1 MGIVHRSNSVSAG
14 VVSKGDSLILDTSGD
29 GDFVSIS
36 GPTRQAN
43 ILIYGEPKTGKTTF
57 CTRYAPDPVLVLS
70 FDGRSDDAV
79 YDAVTEYGRNVKL
92 ANVLMPE
99 QKMSREETKRTAQD
113 LLDRAVFNAEIAVR
127 KSKSGGARTLLVDG
141 LKQFEEICKLAL
153 DGTMEKVKEHSHG
166 EDKDFCNRQVWRL
179 ANLARKSHSLH
190 IIFTSDM
197 TEIWKDQKPTGRFR
211 YQGPKAAL
219 KAVDWA
225 AQIRLKTGYGDPK
238 FELEITSAG
247 TNIDELYEVYD
258 ASMWDMVGGPFVYA
272 CCMNYK
278 DSVPGDWK

>member
-1 MGIVHRSNSVSAG
+1 MGIVNRGASASTNG
-14 VVSKGDSLILDTSGD
+14 GNDTIYDTSGD
-29 GDFVSIS
+29 GDFQSIS

-79 YDAVTEYGRNVKL
+79 YEAVTDHGRNVKL
-92 ANVLMPE
+92 ANILMPE
-99 QKMSREETKRTAQD
+99 QKMDRAETKRVAQA
-113 LLDRAVFNAEIAVR
+113 LLDKAVYNAEVAVR
-127 KSKSGGARTLLVDG
+127 KSKDRSARTLLVDG

-179 ANLARKSHSLH
+179 ANLARKSRTLH

-197 TEIWKDQKPTGRFR
+197 TEIWKDQKPTGRFK

-225 AQIRLKTGYGDPK
+225 GQIRLKTGYGDPK

-258 ASMWDMVGGPFVYA
+258 ASMWDAVGGPFVYA
-272 CCMNYK
+272 CCMNYR
-278 DSVPGDWK
+278 DSVPSDWK